1 MEAYATAT
9 QVYAA
14 GLIFARIGAMVMLM
28 PGVGEQSVPPRIRLS
43 FALLMC
49 LVLSPLV
56 AARVVVP
63 ASMGDMAAEVIRE
76 VLVGLTIGM
85 ILRLFLSALSTA
97 GELVSIQTTLGFA
110 QTTNPML
117 GQPNATLS
125 TFLSLIGVLLIMTT
139 DLHHLFIGAMVN
151 SYNLFPLERPNLPID
166 DAATLAVRTLAGS
179 FALGVQLAAPVI
191 VFSLVFN
198 LAAGLVGRI
207 MPQFQIYFVSSPLA
221 VIFGLSIFA
230 LSLGV
235 VGMVWVD
242 RYRDMLSVFVGG
254 NR

>member
-1 MEAYATAT
+1 LEAYATAT

-85 ILRLFLSALSTA
+85 ILRLFLSALATA

-242 RYRDMLSVFVGG
+242 RYRDMLSVFVGT